1 MPSKKKL
8 KHFIKKRLK
17 HLKLHLYSYCQGGDA
32 EQLHKLRVEIKK
44 VKSVVRFVDDCTNSH
59 LNKQLKPLKLIFEK
73 AARIRNTHITLELCT
88 TNGSKQFL
96 ARQQHLALSRYSQFA
111 KEYETMRVQLEVLA
125 ARLPAELTTIAKRKS
140 NKWSSKQFKKTENKL
155 LAGALQYHNAR
166 KIIKRLLHIN
176 TMQPIKPTL
185 NKNYLEQLERAIG
198 NWHDLKIT
206 AAVAKR
212 SQALTPKLKAQLKKE
227 ETRLLNEIEKGRQSF
242 SQQVT
247 AKK

>member
-17 HLKLHLYSYCQGGDA
+17 HLQLHLYSYCQGGDA
-32 EQLHKLRVEIKK
+32 GQLHKLRVEIKK
-44 VKSVVRFVDDCTNSH
+44 IKSVVRFIDDCNNSN
-59 LNKQLKPLKLIFEK
+59 LAKQLKPLQVIFET
-73 AARIRNTHITLELCT
+73 AARIRNTHITSELCAQ
-88 TNGSKQFL
+88 NGSKQFL
-96 ARQQHLALSRYSQFA
+96 ARQQHLALNRFNQFA
-111 KEYETMRVQLEVLA
+111 KQYETMRVQLEVLA
-125 ARLPAELTTIAKRKS
+125 ARLPAELSAVNRTRR
-140 NKWSSKQFKKTENKL
+140 NKWSKKQLKKAESKLQS
-155 LAGALQYHNAR
+155 GPLQYHNAR

-206 AAVAKR
+206 ATVAKR

-227 ETRLLNEIEKGRQSF
+227 ETRLLKEIEKGRQSF
-242 SQQVT
+242 SHQVT